1 MHLGGPWYL
10 NLADGPARPP
20 AAQPWHALHRAAQRA
35 GDAAAE
41 AHAAA
46 HRGDVAAT
54 ERDGLGRLLRG
65 MTDAAWIGAS
75 PDTSPLLRDVW
86 LPSTQVV
93 VARQAPGT
101 AAGLTLAVKGGHNG
115 EHHNHND
122 VGSFVVASDG
132 VPVIVDAGRPTY
144 TAQTFGPDR
153 YSIWTMQSGWHNVP
167 VIAGGEQLPGA
178 EHAAR
183 GASVEVSDDHA
194 SLELEIGAAY
204 DGVLSWRRRA
214 CLHRGGLVTVDD
226 AWDAGG
232 LDGETSVRL
241 LIAGEIQIDG
251 ASARVSPLDGASPVR
266 VRWTPAVPARLVER
280 ELDDPILFA
289 VWGPRLT
296 RLDLIATDVDG
307 LSVTVELDDTT
318 GEEPR

>member
-1 MHLGGPWYL
+1 
-10 NLADGPARPP
+10 
-20 AAQPWHALHRAAQRA
+20 
-35 GDAAAE
+35 
-41 AHAAA
+41 
-46 HRGDVAAT
+46 
-54 ERDGLGRLLRG
+54 
-65 MTDAAWIGAS
+65 MTDAAWIGAVT
-75 PDTSPLLRDVW
+75 DTSPLPRDVW
-86 LPSTQVV
+86 LPSTQVL
-93 VARQAPGT
+93 VARSVAGT

-144 TAQTFGPDR
+144 TAQTFGPGR

-167 VIAGGEQLPGA
+167 VIAGAEQRPGA
-178 EHAAR
+178 EYAAR
-183 GASVEVSDDHA
+183 EVAVEVSDDEA
-194 SLELEIGAAY
+194 TLSLDIGGAY
-204 DGVLSWRRRA
+204 DGATSWRRSAR
-214 CLHRGGLVTVDD
+214 LDRDGVVTVHD

-251 ASARVSPLDGASPVR
+251 DSALVTPLDGARPVR
-266 VRWTPAVPARLVER
+266 VRWNPAVPARLVER
-280 ELDDPILFA
+280 DLDDPMLSA

-296 RLDLIATDVDG
+296 RLDLIPADVHE

-318 GEEPR
+318 GEELR